1 MVNGAKEKSLV
12 RGDKVEVTHLQFAFE
27 TVFFFFWVLSNEQN
41 MINLMSVLNI
51 FCLIFQLKGKYGEKL
66 VIGY

>member
-1 MVNGAKEKSLV
+1 MGQKRKVLSEVIKWKLPICSLLAK
-12 RGDKVEVTHLQFAFE
+12 QF
-27 TVFFFFWVLSNEQN
+27 FFFFWVLSNEQN